1 VERIPA
7 ETWYAHR
14 GHVAR
19 YIYAGARVRAGE
31 HVNDIACGVGYG
43 ALCFPDSV
51 TYDGYDKPGV
61 ASETAF
67 GSPRRRF
74 FGVDLDDPS
83 WRPDRPADLTVALE
97 ALEHLMDPARVA
109 STILSST
116 RRAVIISVPIV
127 PTRHE
132 NPWHRHDF
140 ELGDIPTLFAPFAVA
155 ESWGQPEE
163 RSHVWLLQAPRAVAL
178 T

>member
-7 ETWYAHR
+7 ETWYTHR

-19 YIYAGARVRAGE
+19 YIYAGARVRAGD

-61 ASETAF
+61 ASEAF
-67 GSPRRRF
+67 ESPGRRF

-83 WRPDRPADLTVALE
+83 WRPKRAADVTVVLE
-97 ALEHLMDPARVA
+97 ALEHLADPAVVA
-109 STILSST
+109 ATILSST
-116 RRAVIISVPIV
+116 RRAVVVSVPIG
-127 PTRHE
+127 PTCHE
-132 NPWHRHDF
+132 NPHHRHDF
-140 ELGDIPTLFAPFAVA
+140 ELEDIPALFSPFAVT
-155 ESWGQPEE
+155 ESWGQPQE
-163 RSHVWLLQAPRAVAL
+163 RAHVWLLEAPRPVAL